1 MASSKVE
8 IANIALVGL
17 RAAVINSFSDGTT
30 EANAVNVIWD
40 TVRQSELAKH
50 PYNFAMKR
58 ATLNRLVSTPAFG
71 YAYQYQLPVDC
82 LRVWRVDGHYDYRI
96 EGNKLLT
103 DETSAKIVYVYDNED
118 ITTWSSM
125 FSDLVAARMRV
136 ELAYTLAADET
147 LIRLSKELYDRK
159 LVQVKYVDSSQDFT
173 DQFSQQSSTLIGVRY

>member
-30 EANAVNVIWD
+30 EANAVDVIWD

-58 ATLNRLVSTPAFG
+58 ASLNRLTTAPSFG

-82 LRVWRVDGHYDYRI
+82 LRVWRVEGNFDYRI
-96 EGNKLLT
+96 EGNKILT
-103 DETSAKIVYVYDNED
+103 DEESAKIVYVYDNDD
-118 ITTWSSM
+118 ITTWSSL
-125 FSDLVAARMRV
+125 FSDLVAARLRV

-147 LIRLSKELYDRK
+147 LLKLSKELYDRK
-159 LVQVKYVDSSQDFT
+159 AMQVKFVDSSQDYT
-173 DQFSQQSSTLIGVRY
+173 DEVSQQNPTLIGVRY